1 MDLQPTVVTWILV
14 AFGIITV
21 IGLLYAQLL
30 LLREPQGQKAK
41 NLIIGKGEDWRD
53 KSHFRF
59 SYGFAWADWMVWM
72 PLIVSGTI
80 GVSLGQ
86 AWGYVVWGAA
96 GIISLYANVVLWF
109 AEREYVYPSCGPLA
123 YYTYYWGF
131 FVYWG
136 ILSIVYAGLRL
147 SGVLF

>member
-1 MDLQPTVVTWILV
+1 MDLQPTVITWILV
-14 AFGIITV
+14 GFGIITV
-21 IGLLYAQLL
+21 MGLLYAQFL
-30 LLREPQGQKAK
+30 LLREPQGQKAR

-53 KSHFRF
+53 RSHFRF
-59 SYGFAWADWMVWM
+59 SYGLAWADWMVWM
-72 PLIVSGTI
+72 PLMVSGTI

-86 AWGYVVWGAA
+86 VWGYVVWGAA
-96 GIISLYANVVLWF
+96 GIISLYTGVVLWF

-123 YYTYYWGF
+123 YYTYIWGN

-136 ILSIVYAGLRL
+136 ILAIVYAGLRL